1 MKFTLDW
8 RELVVRV
15 VQGFLN
21 NPQNITAIK
30 VLMEGK
36 LIAVRILCVHIE
48 TSSLWTEFV
57 NMNRC
62 IRVSLVFEEVKSI

>member
-36 LIAVRILCVHIE
+36 LIAVAYILQRTYWNQHLILIILIIHIK
-48 TSSLWTEFV
+48 
-57 NMNRC
+57 
-62 IRVSLVFEEVKSI
+62 VSYDQNIS

>member
-36 LIAVRILCVHIE
+36 LIAVAYTLR
-48 TSSLWTEFV
+48 TYWNQFSLDG
-57 NMNRC
+57 
-62 IRVSLVFEEVKSI
+62 IRKHE